1 VLTDGRV
8 ADPAGEVRAAAA
20 RVGRAATAV
29 HVIDTEDGPVR
40 VGLAAA
46 LADSAGGALHR
57 LRTAA

>member
-1 VLTDGRV
+1 
-8 ADPAGEVRAAAA
+8 
-20 RVGRAATAV
+20 V